1 MAFAFMKHTGMLRI
15 GVLSVK
21 SLSRTRARVFPRVG
35 SMIRIASVGI
45 GLLLVMMTGC
55 SRDHYKEDAD
65 HEVYNIIESK
75 WQDDFGLLA
84 NYKIQDTAPNE
95 VVINTLI
102 PPSRSLKLVDA
113 VQIATQISRD
123 YQSQKESLYLSAL
136 NLTGTRHQYAWQW
149 FGTVD
154 ATYTQSGGSDD
165 VLATSSVGGDRDF
178 LLGNGIQVG
187 AGLAIDWAR
196 YLTGDPQTSLGSVLT
211 GTITAPILGAGA
223 GKAAQENLTQAERNM
238 LYRIRTF
245 NRYRQ
250 TFVTS
255 IIDDYYSV
263 LQQRDRMMVTEAS
276 YQRQIDSTN
285 RLRMTAEVG
294 QLPQA
299 DADEAEQRL
308 LSVRNNLISTQQ
320 SYAQTLDRFKVT
332 LGLSTETDIVLD
344 QNELEALTSIGVS
357 SVDYTEEDAIAI
369 ALERRLDLANTRDGL
384 IDVERKLILAAEGLG
399 PQVNLTAGANVD
411 STPETDFTRLRF
423 HDGTYSLGI
432 SADLPFDRK
441 SERNAYREALIN
453 VQQRQRSYDQEVENI
468 KLSVRQAY
476 RDLTESAETYQIQQ
490 MGLRLAQRRVDEQKI
505 RLDTGSGTVRQ
516 LLESEDSLL
525 EARIS
530 LADALVRHTIAKLNF
545 FSDIGVLQ
553 VKPDGMWEQ
562 ATL

>member
-1 MAFAFMKHTGMLRI
+1 MNH
-15 GVLSVK
+15 
-21 SLSRTRARVFPRVG
+21 SRTRLRSPGYREAMVTITR
-35 SMIRIASVGI
+35 MGI
-45 GLLLVMMTGC
+45 VLLLVVATGC
-55 SRDHYKEDAD
+55 SRDHYKKDAD
-65 HEVYNIIESK
+65 QEVYKIIESK
-75 WQDDFGLLA
+75 WQDDFGTLA
-84 NYKIQDTAPNE
+84 NYKIQDTAPND
-95 VVINTLI
+95 VDLDALI
-102 PPSRSLKLVDA
+102 PASRSLKLVDA
-113 VQIATQISRD
+113 VQIATKISRD

-136 NLTGTRHQYAWQW
+136 SLTSTRHQYAWQW
-149 FGTVD
+149 MGTLD
-154 ATYTQSGGSDD
+154 TTYSMNNGSDD
-165 VLATSSVGGDRDF
+165 ILATSEVGVDRSQ

-187 AGLAIDWAR
+187 AGLALDWAR
-196 YLTGDPQTSLGSVLT
+196 YLTGDPDTSLGSVLT

-223 GKAAQENLTQAERNM
+223 GKAARENLTQAERNM

-250 TFVTS
+250 TFVSS

-285 RLRMTAEVG
+285 RLKMTAEVG
-294 QLPQA
+294 QLAQA

-308 LSVRNNLISTQQ
+308 LSTRNNLISTQQ

-332 LGLSTETDIVLD
+332 LGLSTETNIILD
-344 QNELEALTSIGVS
+344 QNELNALAAIGVS
-357 SVDYTEEDAIAI
+357 SVDYTEEEAIAM

-384 IDVERKLILAAEGLG
+384 IDIERKLILAAAGLG
-399 PQVNLTAGANVD
+399 PQINLTASSNVD
-411 STPETDFTRLRF
+411 STAPRDFTRLRF
-423 HDGTYSLGI
+423 HDGAYSLGL

-453 VQQRQRSYDQEVENI
+453 VQQRQRSYDQEIENI

-476 RDLTESAETYQIQQ
+476 RDLKETAESYQIQQ
-490 MGLRLAQRRVDEQKI
+490 MGVELAQRRVDEQKI

-525 EARIS
+525 SARIS
-530 LADALVRHTIAKLNF
+530 LTDALVRHTISKLNF
-545 FSDIGVLQ
+545 FRDIGVLQ

-562 ATL
+562 AAL